1 MTLRFISIIEQETV
15 AAYKKVCLFGCTD
28 SKMGRYGIT
37 TSFGRSLSS
46 MFNEKLT
53 VDMMM
58 KQLEDESA
66 LKSVHSLRITEV

>member
-1 MTLRFISIIEQETV
+1 
-15 AAYKKVCLFGCTD
+15 
-28 SKMGRYGIT
+28 MGRYGIT
-37 TSFGRSLSS
+37 ASFGNSLSS

-66 LKSVHSLRITEV
+66 LKSVAPMRFAET